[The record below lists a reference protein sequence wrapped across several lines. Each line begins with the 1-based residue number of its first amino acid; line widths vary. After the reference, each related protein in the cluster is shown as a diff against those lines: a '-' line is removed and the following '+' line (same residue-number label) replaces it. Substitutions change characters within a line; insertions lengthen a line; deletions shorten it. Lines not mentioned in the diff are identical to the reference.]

1 MSEVQFGAAQSWD
14 CGKNASWGLC
24 VLWGCLSYT
33 LRDKGLLLGR
43 QAMVSILSVIGCHL
57 IWVLG
62 SYLCGGAKPSSLAG
76 EVFVPEL
83 DH

>member
-1 MSEVQFGAAQSWD
+1 MF
-14 CGKNASWGLC
+14 
-24 VLWGCLSYT
+24 
-33 LRDKGLLLGR
+33 
-43 QAMVSILSVIGCHL
+43 SILSVIGRLL

-62 SYLCGGAKPSSLAG
+62 SYLCVGAKPSSLAG